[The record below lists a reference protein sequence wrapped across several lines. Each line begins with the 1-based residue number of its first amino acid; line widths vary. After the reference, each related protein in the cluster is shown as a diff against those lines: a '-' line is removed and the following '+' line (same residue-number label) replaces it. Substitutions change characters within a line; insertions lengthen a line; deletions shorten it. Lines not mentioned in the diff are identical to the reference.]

1 MNFEGFYTLQNGM
14 NAVRRGY
21 FMGVNCLTAVRREI
35 FWGVGG
41 ADCVSFKV
49 LFRLG
54 RCRGRA
60 VRIFSGRVRVECSA
74 ARVFPA

>member
-35 FWGVGG
+35 FLGVDGS
-41 ADCVSFKV
+41 DCVSFKV
-49 LFRLG
+49 LFRVG

-60 VRIFSGRVRVECSA
+60 ARIFSGRDRVECSD
-74 ARVFPA
+74 ARVLPA